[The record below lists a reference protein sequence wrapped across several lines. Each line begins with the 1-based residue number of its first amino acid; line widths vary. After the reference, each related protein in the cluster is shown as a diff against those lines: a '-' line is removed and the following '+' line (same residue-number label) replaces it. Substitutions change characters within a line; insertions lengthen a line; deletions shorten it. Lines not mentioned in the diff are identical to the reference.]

1 LRAALARRV
10 LPGVELLG
18 RVSEPELAKL
28 YARCRALVYPQ
39 EEDFGI
45 AALEAQASGRP
56 VIAFGRG
63 GAVETVRP
71 LTGPPDTAGRA
82 TGVFFDA
89 QTRDTLIDAVQRF
102 EEAEPFFD
110 AKLIRSHAE
119 RFSATRFRD
128 EFMREVCAT
137 LDDSV
142 LDAGAGAG

>member
-18 RVSEPELAKL
+18 RVSESELAKL

-63 GAVETVRP
+63 GAVETVLP
-71 LTGPPDTAGRA
+71 LTGPPDTACRA
-82 TGVFFDA
+82 TGVFFETQSRGA
-89 QTRDTLIDAVQRF
+89 VVDAVQRF
-102 EEAEPFFD
+102 EDAEPFFD

-128 EFMREVCAT
+128 EFMHEVRAT
-137 LDDSV
+137 LGDSV
-142 LDAGAGAG
+142 LDAGAGAR